1 MATSSSIPPIIAS
14 ISIYQLF
21 RSSTLQSATESFF
34 NLAVSDQIAL
44 VAVTVGLISTI
55 ATKISGKLDSKK
67 ENDEVNTFSYPLK
80 ELEESKTDKEKFMC
94 LFPVLRD
101 SIATHMATNHEMPT
115 EAVDWVVEMMNY
127 TCPGGKL
134 NRGMTVLA
142 VARSFAEPR
151 ALTPL
156 EEAKACVLGWSIEFL
171 QAFFLVA
178 DDLMDGSKTRRGS
191 PCWYLLP
198 KVKNIA
204 VNDSFLLESF
214 VFTFINQHFKGEKYY
229 TELLELFLEVV
240 QQTECGQLLDL
251 TSQPADTSIVDLS
264 RFTMERYKSIVK
276 YKTAFY
282 SFYLP
287 VAIGM
292 IVSGVSDKESY
303 KVARKICCLMG
314 EYFQIQDD
322 VLDCYGTPEVIG
334 KVGTDIQDNKCS
346 WLVVQALD
354 LATLS
359 QRKVLEK
366 NYGQWDDKKVGKV
379 KALYKELGLKE
390 IFDKYEEQSYNE
402 IQEELKKVDSMPKEV
417 FTLFLKKIYKR
428 SK

>member
-1 MATSSSIPPIIAS
+1 MAHFSQTNNMATSSPIPPIIAS
-14 ISIYQLF
+14 ISAYQLF

-34 NLAVSDQIAL
+34 DLAISDQIAL
-44 VAVTVGLISTI
+44 VAVTIGLVFTI
-55 ATKISGKLDSKK
+55 ANKISDSKNEKK
-67 ENDEVNTFSYPLK
+67 EDDEVVTFSYPFK
-80 ELEESKTDKEKFMC
+80 EMEASKTEKEKFLC

-101 SIATHMATNHEMPT
+101 SIAKHMATKHEMPT

-151 ALTPL
+151 ALSPL
-156 EEAKACVLGWSIEFL
+156 EEARACVLGWSIEFL

-178 DDLMDGSKTRRGS
+178 DDLMDDSKTRRGA

-198 KVKNIA
+198 KVKTIA

-214 VFTFINQHFKGEKYY
+214 VFTFINQHFKKEKYY
-229 TELLELFLEVV
+229 TDLLELFLEVV

-264 RFTMERYKSIVK
+264 RFTIERYKSIVK

-292 IVSGVSDKESY
+292 IVSGVSDKDSY
-303 KVARKICCLMG
+303 KVARRICCLMG

-334 KVGTDIQDNKCS
+334 KG
-346 WLVVQALD
+346 
-354 LATLS
+354 
-359 QRKVLEK
+359 K
-366 NYGQWDDKKVGKV
+366 N
-379 KALYKELGLKE
+379 
-390 IFDKYEEQSYNE
+390 
-402 IQEELKKVDSMPKEV
+402 M
-417 FTLFLKKIYKR
+417 
-428 SK
+428 